1 MKWQG
6 KVVKMDKC
14 IDLYTDVLIVG
25 TGISGLY
32 SALNLNSSIKTM
44 LITKSKVKESNSY
57 LAQGGITVA
66 KDGNDIPV
74 HIEDTLRAGK
84 YKNSLRA
91 VEVLSRESKEN
102 IDNLINFG
110 VTFDKCGVKLDY
122 TREAAHSTNRILHV
136 KDETGKAVINTLYE
150 KIRERPNTTIYE
162 DTQLV
167 DIINKDNV
175 CCGAIAY
182 RNNQQINIHC
192 KVVVLATGGIGG
204 IFKSSTNQ
212 RHLTA
217 DSIGIAIKN
226 NIKIKNLEY
235 VQFHPTAFHEAL
247 PDNRRFLISESVR
260 GEGGQLV
267 NIHGKRFIDEL
278 LPRDVV
284 SNAILEELAKT
295 GAPYVYL
302 NISFL
307 DSEYIKARFP
317 HIYSECLK
325 KGVDITKD
333 YIPVSPA
340 QHYFMGGIEVDLNSR
355 SSMKNLYVVGE
366 SSCTGVHGAN
376 RLASNSL
383 LEGLVFSKRAAD
395 HISKSFNMIQL
406 MNVPFSK
413 ILDTYSDI
421 VNFNSKVAIKTFKGK
436 GGRIASELVNC

>member
-1 MKWQG
+1 
-6 KVVKMDKC
+6 MDKC

-32 SALNLNSSIKTM
+32 SALNLNSSIKT
-44 LITKSKVKESNSY
+44 LIITKSKIKESNSY

-66 KDGNDIPV
+66 KDGSDIPL

-84 YKNSLRA
+84 YKNSRRA
-91 VEVLSRESKEN
+91 VEVLSQESREN
-102 IDNLINFG
+102 IDTLIEFG
-110 VTFDKCGVKLDY
+110 VDFDKCGLNLDF

-136 KDETGKAVINTLYE
+136 KDETGKAIINTLYE
-150 KIRERPNTTIYE
+150 KIKQKPNITVYE
-162 DTQLV
+162 DTQLI
-167 DIINKDNV
+167 DIMSNGNV

-182 RNNQQINIHC
+182 KNHEQINIHC
-192 KVVVLATGGIGG
+192 KVVILATGGIGG

-212 RHLTA
+212 RHITA

-226 NIKIKNLEY
+226 NIKIKSLEY

-247 PDNRRFLISESVR
+247 PDSRRFLISESVR
-260 GEGGQLV
+260 GEGGQLL
-267 NIHGKRFIDEL
+267 NIHGKRFVDEL
-278 LPRDVV
+278 LPRDIV

-295 GAPYVYL
+295 GAQHVYL

-307 DSEYIKARFP
+307 DSEYIKGRFP

-325 KGVDITKD
+325 KGIDITKD

-355 SSMKNLYVVGE
+355 SSMENLYVVGE

-383 LEGLVFSKRAAD
+383 LEGLVFSKRAAH
-395 HISKSFNMIQL
+395 HISKSFNKFQF
-406 MNVPFSK
+406 MNIPFSK
-413 ILDTYSDI
+413 IINSYPDI
-421 VNFNSKVAIKTFKGK
+421 INFNSNVAIKTFKRK
-436 GGRIASELVNC
+436 GGRIASELVSC